1 VRGSQMAVE
10 RSFVMIKP
18 DAVQRC
24 IIGEVL
30 SRFERKGLKI
40 CALKMMVVDRSL
52 AQKHY
57 GEHAGK
63 PFYEPL
69 LRYITSSPVVAM
81 VIEGEHAISLT
92 RKLVGATAIEEALPG
107 TIRGDLVIHARSN
120 IVHASDCKKSA
131 IREIGLFF
139 SPDEI
144 LSYEKDLER
153 WIYYE

>member
-1 VRGSQMAVE
+1 MVGE
-10 RSFVMIKP
+10 RSFVMVKP

-24 IIGEVL
+24 IVGEVL

-40 CALKMMVVDRSL
+40 CALKMMMVDRAL
-52 AQKHY
+52 AENHY
-57 GEHAGK
+57 GEHVGK

-81 VIEGEHAISLT
+81 VIEGKNAISLT
-92 RKLVGATAIEEALPG
+92 RKLVGSTEIEEALPG
-107 TIRGDLVIHARSN
+107 TIRGDLVIHTRSN
-120 IVHASDCKKSA
+120 IVHASDSKKSA

-139 SPDEI
+139 SEDEI
-144 LSYEKDLER
+144 LPYEKDLER